1 MKIELK
7 KLLFVGLAGLFVVP
21 FLFAASGTIVQWNGK
36 GARRNTAEMKLE
48 SATIGTAADLTVAG
62 KVLAAQALLTPPAAQ
77 TIAAGNTI
85 TADGCGTVK
94 RVTAAGAVTTSTT
107 DTFTTP
113 SSSLAGCYMI
123 IINTGA
129 NNITLDN
136 NGNFVS
142 AGALDVVVGANDAH
156 AVICDG
162 SKWYSVSA
170 LLAN

>member
-1 MKIELK
+1 MKRLNLWMALAAFLGLST
-7 KLLFVGLAGLFVVP
+7 LLY
-21 FLFAASGTIVQWNGK
+21 AAPGTIVQWTGK
-36 GARRNTAEMKLE
+36 SSRRNTVEMKLE
-48 SATIGTAADLTVAG
+48 SHSIGTAADLTVAG
-62 KVLAAQALLTPPAAQ
+62 KVLAAQTLITPPTAQ

-85 TADGCGTVK
+85 TADACGTVK
-94 RVTAAGAVTTSTT
+94 RVTAAGAVTTSTS

-113 SSSLAGCYMI
+113 SSSYAGCYMI
-123 IINTGA
+123 LVNTGA

-142 AGALDVVVGANDAH
+142 AGAADVVLGANDAH